1 MEDIAKT
8 ELGQQAFEIMSGNA
22 DRESGLTQ
30 LRALSAEATTAEER
44 QEIQWAI
51 EGFLLNHP
59 PQQGITTR

>member
-8 ELGQQAFEIMSGNA
+8 ELGRQAFEIMSGNS

-30 LRALSAEATTAEER
+30 LQSLSAEATTSEER

-59 PQQGITTR
+59 PQQEVATR